1 MNNQFAIID
10 FETTGLSPQDGDRI
24 TEVAVVKIESDR
36 VVDKYQSL
44 VKTGAHI
51 SYEIERIT
59 GISNQ
64 MLADAPSATVVLPD
78 LHKFIGN
85 ANLVAHNASFDSK
98 FLHAELSNVGIDAS
112 MNFICTLL
120 LSRRLY
126 PFSPNLKLSTLAQ
139 YHGIR
144 YEGRGHRALADAL
157 VTAELFLRIRNDLKR
172 HLATAELS
180 ATKMIRAQKEPLKNF
195 SSTAHQIHLEKSKV
209 SQSKDAPPIQVTQPS
224 YRKPD
229 SLKPATSLKD
239 EKKPSLQKKPEIT
252 SSYGKVI
259 ENISKLAALLVV
271 GGISLAV
278 IIKYPWLLIPLAF
291 FLWKALK

>member
-24 TEVAVVKIESDR
+24 TEVAVVRIESDR
-36 VVDKYQSL
+36 VVDQYQSL

-64 MLADAPSATVVLPD
+64 MLADAPPASAVLPE

-98 FLHAELSNVGIDAS
+98 FLHAELSNIGIDAS

-126 PFSPNLKLSTLAQ
+126 PFSPNLKLFTLAQ

-144 YEGRGHRALADAL
+144 YEGRSHRALADAF
-157 VTAELFLRIRNDLKR
+157 VTAELFLKIRSDLKR
-172 HLATAELS
+172 HLATPDLTA
-180 ATKMIRAQKEPLKNF
+180 AKMIRVQKEPLKNF
-195 SSTAHQIHLEKSKV
+195 SGTAHQIHIEKSKV
-209 SQSKDAPPIQVTQPS
+209 SQNRAAPIIQVAQPS
-224 YRKPD
+224 YRKPE
-229 SLKPATSLKD
+229 SLKPATSL
-239 EKKPSLQKKPEIT
+239 ENEGKPNFRKKPEVT
-252 SSYGKVI
+252 SLFGRAVEI
-259 ENISKLAALLVV
+259 IIKLVGLLVV
-271 GGISLAV
+271 GGIGLAV
-278 IIKYPWLLIPLAF
+278 VIKFPWLLIPLGL